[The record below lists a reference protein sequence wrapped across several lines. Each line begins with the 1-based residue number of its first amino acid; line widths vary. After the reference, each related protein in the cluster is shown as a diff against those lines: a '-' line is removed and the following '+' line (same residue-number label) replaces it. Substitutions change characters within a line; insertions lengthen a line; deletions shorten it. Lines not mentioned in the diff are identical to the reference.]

1 MSVTLNNLI
10 ARHAAFRSDQLA
22 LVHGES
28 RFTWKD
34 FSTTVDHMAA
44 ALQAAGIGKGDRI
57 ATVLPNSNEL
67 ITLYWAVTRLGAII
81 VPMSPLLKANGLIN
95 LLNDCAANLVLLTAT
110 AYDMLLPAV
119 NQLNSL
125 DAEQLIV
132 ADRADSL
139 AQFLGTVRKP
149 KLHDISVRQEDLFD
163 IVYSSGTT
171 GLPKGIEHSH
181 LCRSQ
186 YGAHFAASFRMTP
199 ESVVLHTGSIVFN
212 GAFVTLMP
220 CFFIGAC
227 YVMMKQFD
235 PGEMIRTIQ
244 QEQVTHTMMVP
255 GQIIAMLEHPDCNA
269 EALQSMQMLLTLGA
283 PLDVSVKQ
291 RVNDLIP
298 GRFYELYGLT
308 EGFVTILDKYDFD
321 RKSGSVGCPPPGYE
335 MRIVN
340 DNGQDLPAGEVGE
353 IVGKG
358 PILSSGY
365 YGKPELTA
373 ESFRDGWLY
382 TGDLGYC
389 DEEGYLYLMGRK
401 KELIISGGVNVFPA
415 DIEAIAMSHEEVI
428 ECAVFGVSSDKWGET
443 PVAAVV
449 LRESDCLDSDSLK
462 QWINERVE
470 AKFQRVSDVLIL
482 EQFPRNAAGK
492 ILKTSLQE
500 NYRAN

>member
-10 ARHAAFRSDQLA
+10 ARHAAFRSSQ
-22 LVHGES
+22 
-28 RFTWKD
+28 
-34 FSTTVDHMAA
+34 A
-44 ALQAAGIGKGDRI
+44 ALIHAGHRLAWSEFSAAVDVMAKQFLGAGVKKGDRV
-57 ATVLPNSNEL
+57 ATVLPNSLSL
-67 ITLYWAVTRLGAII
+67 ITSYWAAARIGAII
-81 VPMSPLLKANGLIN
+81 VPMSPLLKANGLVN
-95 LLNDCAANLVLLTAT
+95 LLNDCSASLVLLTESAQQ
-110 AYDMLLPAV
+110 MLLPELDAIP
-119 NQLNSL
+119 SL
-125 DAEQLIV
+125 DSASLLV
-132 ADRADSL
+132 ADDDSL
-139 AQFLGTVRKP
+139 FKNTALSPEDLTSFQIKQ
-149 KLHDISVRQEDLFD
+149 DDLFD

-220 CFFIGAC
+220 SFFLGAT
-227 YVMMKQFD
+227 YVMLEQFD
-235 PGEMIRTIQ
+235 AGEMIRTI
-244 QEQVTHTMMVP
+244 EREKVTHTMMVP
-255 GQIIAMLEHPDCNA
+255 GQIIAMLEHPDCHA
-269 EALQSMQMLLTLGA
+269 EALQSMEMLLTLGA

-321 RKSGSVGCPPPGYE
+321 DKPGSVGCCPPGYE
-335 MRIVN
+335 LRIVGEDGN
-340 DNGQDLPAGEVGE
+340 DLAAGEVGE

-365 YGKPELTA
+365 YRKPELTA
-373 ESFRDGWLY
+373 ATFKDGWVY

-389 DEEGYLYLMGRK
+389 DDEGFLYLMGRK

-415 DIEAIAMSHEEVI
+415 DIEVIAMAHDEVI
-428 ECAVFGVSSDKWGET
+428 ECAVFGVPSDKWGET

-449 LRESDCLDSDSLK
+449 LREANYADRVTLM

-482 EQFPRNAAGK
+482 DHFPRNAAGK
-492 ILKTSLQE
+492 ILKTTLQE
-500 NYRAN
+500 QYHAN

>member
-10 ARHAAFRSDQLA
+10 ARHAAFRGAKTA
-22 LVHGES
+22 LIHADYRLDWSE
-28 RFTWKD
+28 
-34 FSTTVDHMAA
+34 FSAAVDVMAKQF
-44 ALQAAGIGKGDRI
+44 LQAGIKKGDRV
-57 ATVLPNSNEL
+57 ATVLPNSLSL
-67 ITLYWAVTRLGAII
+67 ITSYWAATRIGAII
-81 VPMSPLLKANGLIN
+81 VPMSPLLKANGLVN
-95 LLNDCAANLVLLTAT
+95 LLNDCSASLVLLTESAQQ
-110 AYDMLLPAV
+110 MLLPELDAMP
-119 NQLNSL
+119 SL
-125 DAEQLIV
+125 DSASLV
-132 ADRADSL
+132 VSDDDRLLKDTTLSPADLTSF
-139 AQFLGTVRKP
+139 QVE
-149 KLHDISVRQEDLFD
+149 QEDLFD

-220 CFFIGAC
+220 SFFLGAT
-227 YVMMKQFD
+227 YVLLKQFD
-235 PGEMIRTIQ
+235 AGEMIRTI
-244 QEQVTHTMMVP
+244 EREKVTHTMMVP

-269 EALQSMQMLLTLGA
+269 EALQSMEMLLTLGA
-283 PLDVSVKQ
+283 PLDLSVKQ
-291 RVNDLIP
+291 RINELIP

-321 RKSGSVGCPPPGYE
+321 DKPGSVGCCPPGYE
-335 MRIVN
+335 LRIVGEDGN
-340 DNGQDLPAGEVGE
+340 DLPTGEVGE

-373 ESFRDGWLY
+373 ETFKDGWVY

-389 DEEGYLYLMGRK
+389 DDEGFLYLMGRK

-415 DIEAIAMSHEEVI
+415 DIEVIAMAHDDVI

-449 LRESDCLDSDSLK
+449 LRETNCVNREILM
-462 QWINERVE
+462 QWINDRVE

-482 EQFPRNAAGK
+482 DQFPRNAAGK
-492 ILKTSLQE
+492 ILKTTLQE
-500 NYRAN
+500 QYHAS